1 MNIRALVCDDDSQI
15 RRAMEVLLGSEGYEV
30 IGAGTAEDALDAAAT
45 EKPDVAI
52 VDLSLPGKDGIWLC
66 ERLREWSQLPILVLS
81 VVDEE
86 PEKVRALEA
95 GADDYVTKPFGN
107 EELLARLRA
116 ILRRVTDADEPEPLV
131 TADGLEIDL
140 GGQTVR
146 RDGKLVKL
154 TPTELRLL
162 GALVRARGR
171 LLTHRQLLTDV
182 WGIESADDVHLLR
195 VQMVGLRRKI
205 EREPSRPA
213 LIVTDPGLG
222 YRFTG

>member
-1 MNIRALVCDDDSQI
+1 MNPRALVCDDDPQI

-30 IGAGTAEDALDAAAT
+30 VTAATAEEALDAAAT
-45 EKPDVAI
+45 QTPDVAI
-52 VDLSLPGKDGIWLC
+52 VDVSLPGKDGIWLC
-66 ERLREWSQLPILVLS
+66 KRLREWSDLPILVLS

-107 EELLARLRA
+107 DELLARLHAIVRRA
-116 ILRRVTDADEPEPLV
+116 ANGDEPEAVV

-140 GGQTVR
+140 AGQTVR
-146 RDGKLVKL
+146 RDGELVKL

-162 GALVRARGR
+162 GALVRGRGR
-171 LLTHRQLLTDV
+171 LLTHRQLLTEV

-195 VQMVGLRRKI
+195 VQMVSLRRKI
-205 EREPSRPA
+205 ELEPSRPA
-213 LIVTDPGLG
+213 LIVTEPGLG
-222 YRFTG
+222 YRFIG

>member
-1 MNIRALVCDDDSQI
+1 MNPRALVCDDDPQI
-15 RRAMEVLLGSEGYEV
+15 RRSMEVLLGSEGYEV
-30 IGAGTAEDALDAAAT
+30 VSAATAEEALDAAAT
-45 EKPDVAI
+45 QTPDVAI

-66 ERLREWSQLPILVLS
+66 ERLREWSDLPILVLS

-86 PEKVRALEA
+86 PEKVRALQA
-95 GADDYVTKPFGN
+95 GADDYVTKPFGKD
-107 EELLARLRA
+107 ELLARLHAIVRRA
-116 ILRRVTDADEPEPLV
+116 ANGDEPESVV

-140 GGQTVR
+140 AGRTVR
-146 RDGKLVKL
+146 RDGERVSL

-162 GALVRARGR
+162 GALVRGRGR

-195 VQMVGLRRKI
+195 VQMVGLRRKV

-213 LIVTDPGLG
+213 LIVTEPGLG
-222 YRFTG
+222 YRFIG

>member
-1 MNIRALVCDDDSQI
+1 MNTRALVCDDDSQI

-45 EKPDVAI
+45 ETPDVAI

-66 ERLREWSQLPILVLS
+66 ERLREWSQLPILLLS

-116 ILRRVTDADEPEPLV
+116 ILRRVADADEPEPLV

-140 GGQTVR
+140 GGRTVR

-205 EREPSRPA
+205 EREPSRPT

>member
-1 MNIRALVCDDDSQI
+1 VKPRALICDDDPQI
-15 RRAMEVLLGSEGYEV
+15 RRAMEVLLGSEGYEM
-30 IGAGTAEDALDAAAT
+30 IGAGTAEEALDAAAT
-45 EKPDVAI
+45 QTPDVAI

-66 ERLREWSQLPILVLS
+66 ERLREWSELPILVLS

-116 ILRRVTDADEPEPLV
+116 ILRRVAEVDEQEPVV

-140 GGQTVR
+140 AGRTVR
-146 RDGKLVKL
+146 RDGELVKL

-162 GALVRARGR
+162 GALARARGR

-195 VQMVGLRRKI
+195 VQMVSLRRKI

>member
-1 MNIRALVCDDDSQI
+1 MNTRALVCDDDPQI

-52 VDLSLPGKDGIWLC
+52 VDLSLPGRDGIWLC

-116 ILRRVTDADEPEPLV
+116 ILRRVADADEPEPLV